1 MAVSGFD
8 LLKIGVDK
16 VIKTLCETGADR
28 MSKCMA
34 SARGG
39 LAVNIVG
46 C

>member
-1 MAVSGFD
+1 MAVSAFA

-28 MSKCMA
+28 MSKCMV
-34 SARGG
+34 SAPGG
-39 LAVNIVG
+39 LAVNIVE